1 MHTFLPSK
9 DPLIKYKTTSKSLNL
24 ISEISEQ
31 LPKLLL
37 TGSVQNT
44 INKLKNNDL
53 SVDKVI
59 ANNDLR
65 EIRLAMVHI
74 SFIAHSFIWG
84 SETPSKILPEVIA
97 KPWVKLSKILG
108 RPPILS
114 YASYC
119 LDNWYRLN
127 KKDDICLENVGLH
140 TNFLGGVDEDWFV
153 TIHVCIENAAGD
165 AIKAATKLAKL
176 NEKHSVNDFS
186 IHLRAIIKSL
196 RKVNAIFSRMPEKC
210 DPYVYYHRVRPFIFG
225 TKDNPDLKKG
235 LIYQN
240 QFNNKP
246 QFFRGETG
254 AQSSIM
260 PFLDGA
266 LGIYHTQDHLRHYLN
281 EMRDY
286 MPPEHRNAIEHV
298 ENISNAKALIH
309 DSKKLINEYNKCLE
323 EIRIFRAQHLE
334 FAATY
339 IHKQSQIKNPFGR
352 GGSTITGTGGTPFMK
367 YLKKHRDET
376 QKQKI

>member
-37 TGSVQNT
+37 TGSVQKT
-44 INKLKNNDL
+44 IDKLKNNDL
-53 SVDKVI
+53 SVDKLI

-97 KPWVKLSKILG
+97 KPWVKLSKILD

-127 KKDDICLENVGLH
+127 RKDDISLENVGLH

-153 TIHVCIENAAGD
+153 TIHVCIEDAAGD

-176 NEKHSVNDFS
+176 NEKHSVGDFS
-186 IHLRAIIKSL
+186 IHLRTIIKSL

-246 QFFRGETG
+246 QFYRGETG

-298 ENISNAKALIH
+298 ENISNAKVLIH
-309 DSKKLINEYNKCLE
+309 ESKKLINEYNKCLE

>member
-1 MHTFLPSK
+1 MQSFLPSK
-9 DPLIKYKTTSKSLNL
+9 DPLKKYINSSNSSDRLTDIAN
-24 ISEISEQ
+24 Q

-37 TGSVQNT
+37 TGTVQKK
-44 INKLKNNDL
+44 IKSLKPNDL
-53 SVDKVI
+53 SIDLIIKK
-59 ANNDLR
+59 NNIR
-65 EIRLAMVHI
+65 EIKLAMVQL
-74 SFIAHSFIWG
+74 SFISHAYIWG
-84 SETPSKILPEVIA
+84 AQTPSEVLPEVLA
-97 KPWVKLSKILG
+97 KPWSKVANILG

-127 KKDDICLENVGLH
+127 PKADISLENVGLL

-153 TIHVCIENAAGD
+153 TIHVCIEDAAREAISAANA
-165 AIKAATKLAKL
+165 ISKL
-176 NEKHSVNDFS
+176 NEKNLLKDFLDHLKS
-186 IHLRAIIKSL
+186 ITLSL
-196 RKVNAIFSRMPEKC
+196 KKVNSIFSRMPEKC
-210 DPYVYYHRVRPFIFG
+210 DPYIYYHRVRPFIFG

-235 LIYQN
+235 LIYEN
-240 QFNNKP
+240 QYNNKP

-266 LGIYHTQDHLRHYLN
+266 LGIYHKEDHLRHYLN

-286 MPPEHRNAIEHV
+286 MPPNHRKSIEVV
-298 ENISNAKALIH
+298 EKRSKAKILINE
-309 DSKKLINEYNKCLE
+309 SKKLTSEYNKCLE
-323 EIRIFRAQHLE
+323 EIRVFRAQHLE

-339 IHKQSQIKNPFGR
+339 IHKQSQITNPFGR

>member
-1 MHTFLPSK
+1 MNTFLPKK
-9 DPLIKYKTTSKSLNL
+9 DPLKTYTTDTRSLKL
-24 ISEISEQ
+24 IADIAAH

-37 TGSVQNT
+37 TGQVQKT
-44 INKLKNNDL
+44 IKDLNVNAL
-53 SVDKVI
+53 SVNSIIKDGDI
-59 ANNDLR
+59 R
-65 EIRLAMVHI
+65 EVKLAMAHL
-74 SFIAHSFIWG
+74 SFISHAYIWG
-84 SETPSKILPEVIA
+84 GKNPEKILPEAIA
-97 KPWVKLSKILG
+97 KPWVKLANKLE

-114 YASYC
+114 YGSYC
-119 LDNWYRLN
+119 LDNWYRVDS
-127 KKDDICLENVGLH
+127 KEDISLQNVGLL

-153 TIHVCIENAAGD
+153 TIHVCIENAASK
-165 AIKAATKLAKL
+165 AVNAATKLSYL
-176 NEKHSVNDFS
+176 NEDNSINDYLVNLKE
-186 IHLRAIIKSL
+186 IVASL
-196 RKVNAIFSRMPEKC
+196 KEVNKIFSRMPEKC
-210 DPYVYYHRVRPFIFG
+210 DPYIYYHRVRPFIFG

-235 LIYQN
+235 LIYEG

-266 LGIYHTQDHLRHYLN
+266 LGIYHTKDHLRHYLN

-286 MPPEHRNAIEHV
+286 MPPEHRKMIEDV
-298 ENISNAKALIH
+298 ESRSNAKTYIQQ
-309 DSKKLINEYNKCLE
+309 SKRLVNEYNKCLE
-323 EIRIFRAQHLE
+323 EIRKFRALHLE

-339 IHKQSQIKNPFGR
+339 IHQQSQIKNPFGR